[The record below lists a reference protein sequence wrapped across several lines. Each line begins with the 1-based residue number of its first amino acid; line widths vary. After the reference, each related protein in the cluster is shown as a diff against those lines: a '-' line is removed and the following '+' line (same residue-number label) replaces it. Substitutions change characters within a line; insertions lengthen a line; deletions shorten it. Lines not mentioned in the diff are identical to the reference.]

1 MLATSAPCIMPLDKS
16 REVWKA
22 ESETRMRESA
32 RVPCRAGLPH
42 SDYLDKAC
50 HSAPR
55 EEELGGRSGSLAAVR
70 SGSPQQELEGGLSRH
85 EGGGRKGDYRS
96 LDDETHIKRTAE
108 ISLKHIK
115 TLLRHKWM
123 QVKKDMESSMQALRA
138 AVKRCKALL
147 EHGSSVAAVCRL
159 TLSSASD

>member
-1 MLATSAPCIMPLDKS
+1 
-16 REVWKA
+16 
-22 ESETRMRESA
+22 
-32 RVPCRAGLPH
+32 
-42 SDYLDKAC
+42 
-50 HSAPR
+50 
-55 EEELGGRSGSLAAVR
+55 VR
-70 SGSPQQELEGGLSRH
+70 SGSPQQEEELGGGVSRYEEGGLSRS

-108 ISLKHIK
+108 MSLKHIK

-123 QVKKDMESSMQALRA
+123 QVKTDMESSMHALRA

-159 TLSSASD
+159 TLKCL